1 MTKKT
6 DKRVRD
12 LEQRE
17 KGELIA
23 IIELML
29 QQQPDL
35 EWILQA
41 HLPETNKPTR
51 TFDASPYRRQ
61 IEAAVSAVIAHD
73 RDRSYREALR
83 NTLATLQ
90 KAADNFAEHE
100 DYDAA
105 LTLYE
110 VLASEALKH
119 FWRIETGY
127 LIFPP
132 VLLSCIDGL
141 DSCFA
146 SAEEDR
152 EMRQRVLVMLLK
164 VYLFSL
170 SAPTDIGED
179 IPDLLIGNT
188 TPAERQMLAG
198 RVRDELARLSNTAE
212 SARDEHHGYFQLL
225 HRLEKESL

>member
-6 DKRVRD
+6 AKRIRD

-17 KGELIA
+17 KSELIA

-35 EWILQA
+35 EWILRTS
-41 HLPETNKPTR
+41 LPGTGKHTISL
-51 TFDASPYRRQ
+51 DANPYRRQ

-90 KAADNFAEHE
+90 KAADDFAEHE
-100 DYDAA
+100 DYAAA

-110 VLASEALKH
+110 VLASEAIRH

-127 LIFPP
+127 LIFPS
-132 VLLSCIDGL
+132 VLESCIDGL
-141 DSCFA
+141 DRCFA
-146 SAEEDR
+146 EAEEDQ
-152 EMRQRVLVMLLK
+152 ETRQHVLIMLLK
-164 VYLFSL
+164 MYLFSL
-170 SAPTDIGED
+170 SAPTDVGED

-198 RVRDELARLSNTAE
+198 RIRDEMARLSKE
-212 SARDEHHGYFQLL
+212 SARDEHHDYFRLL
-225 HRLEKESL
+225 RRLEKEGL